1 MCKLEGDGVL
11 AAAVEGLDVVDQ
23 VAQTIVA
30 ILIEVDIL
38 AAEFNDL
45 KRENKGIRNHL
56 QSKSIWSKGTHLL
69 GPDGVGTMWHS
80 NDLHPGSIGGTQF
93 PRQIDLQLV
102 VVRGIGQQSGSR
114 HALHAHHYAHG
125 LAGKLL
131 QHSSVDNRAWIK
143 GIHNY
148 SAVY

>member
-56 QSKSIWSKGTHLL
+56 RRRRI
-69 GPDGVGTMWHS
+69 
-80 NDLHPGSIGGTQF
+80 
-93 PRQIDLQLV
+93 
-102 VVRGIGQQSGSR
+102 
-114 HALHAHHYAHG
+114 
-125 LAGKLL
+125 
-131 QHSSVDNRAWIK
+131 
-143 GIHNY
+143 
-148 SAVY
+148 